1 MSGYDLSDVGERDVG
16 VGESSNSDEEE
27 EEPKSTP
34 QWQWSTGKSDTKS
47 NTKKEKKRFILPG
60 EKKQI
65 KKLHMARLREE
76 RAKKKSLRNKHH
88 NENSG
93 ENDNLRWI
101 ERMRNDLEILAGS
114 ETELKVSDSDEDEH
128 HLVFTNVHRVHVK
141 LLKALALRY
150 KLVVAVEKKKAKE
163 YTLILQRTND
173 SYVPEPNSKDGV
185 EIDDICVPFMSRDEY
200 LNNPKR
206 LERVRKIM
214 HAKVTNPLQQAKKKA
229 SNSSILRRKRAD
241 AVTSFSTSVDFVPGT
256 GIDVDIES
264 SKEHEASEL
273 EQCDSQFAIF
283 ANKEKKVWKMMN
295 KMGFE
300 SGKGLG
306 PKEIGIKKP
315 IAVTQRQKNLGLGA

>member
-16 VGESSNSDEEE
+16 VGESSNSDEEEE

-141 LLKALALRY
+141 LLNALALRY
-150 KLVVAVEKKKAKE
+150 KLLVAVEKKKRKN
-163 YTLILQRTND
+163 IL
-173 SYVPEPNSKDGV
+173 
-185 EIDDICVPFMSRDEY
+185 
-200 LNNPKR
+200 
-206 LERVRKIM
+206 
-214 HAKVTNPLQQAKKKA
+214 
-229 SNSSILRRKRAD
+229 
-241 AVTSFSTSVDFVPGT
+241 
-256 GIDVDIES
+256 
-264 SKEHEASEL
+264 
-273 EQCDSQFAIF
+273 
-283 ANKEKKVWKMMN
+283 
-295 KMGFE
+295 
-300 SGKGLG
+300 
-306 PKEIGIKKP
+306 
-315 IAVTQRQKNLGLGA
+315 